1 MKWNKYDKR
10 EIKRAKCRWAGP
22 LLGLETVQSGL
33 LGLNCKNMPEEKLKT
48 QN

>member
-1 MKWNKYDKR
+1 MKWNKYEKR
-10 EIKRAKCRWAGP
+10 EIKRAKCTWAGP
-22 LLGLETVQSGL
+22 LLGLETVQSGS